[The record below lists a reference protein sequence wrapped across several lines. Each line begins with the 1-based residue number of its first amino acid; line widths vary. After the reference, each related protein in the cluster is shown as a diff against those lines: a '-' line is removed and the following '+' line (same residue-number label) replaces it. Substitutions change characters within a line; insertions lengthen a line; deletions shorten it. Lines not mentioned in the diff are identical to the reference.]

1 MGHEIIKIGELEIYA
16 DEIAEITFNLYEDAR
31 IVRITFFS
39 GIFCDF
45 ETNEKEKTN
54 AIRLFISMGGGINA
68 L

>member
-16 DEIAEITFNLYEDAR
+16 DEIAKITFNLYEDAR

-45 ETNEKEKTN
+45 ETNEKEKQM
-54 AIRLFISMGGGINA
+54 LFDYSFQWGVG
-68 L
+68 